1 MINNPILNQKPIK
14 INRALISVYD
24 KSNVV
29 VMAQTLKQFGIEILS
44 TGGTAKTL
52 REAKIPVTEVSDYT
66 QFPEIMDGRVKTINP
81 MIEGGILGLRD
92 KHSNDA
98 DANGIKWIDLVV
110 CNLYPFSQTISQENC
125 DIALA
130 MENVDI
136 GGPTMIR
143 SAAKNIGWVCVVV
156 HPDDYKEITEE
167 LNSNGELSFETRRR
181 FSSKAFGHTAQYE
194 SIIHNY
200 LKEESFTKKL
210 SLTYIKHSK
219 MRYGENPH
227 QQAAAYQIPDNAT
240 NNILNATKHQGKM
253 LSYNNIMDA
262 DAALACLKEFDE
274 TACVIVKH
282 SNPCGAA
289 TGNDLLDVYSRAF
302 NADSLSAFGGIICLL
317 YTSPSPR
324 DS

>member
-1 MINNPILNQKPIK
+1 MVNNPILNQKPIK
-14 INRALISVYD
+14 INRALISVFD

-29 VMAQTLKQFGIEILS
+29 VMAQTLKQIGIEILS

-81 MIEGGILGLRD
+81 MVQGGILGLRD

-98 DANGIKWIDLVV
+98 DANGIKWIDIVV
-110 CNLYPFSQTISQENC
+110 CNLYPFSRTISQEDC

-156 HPDDYKEITEE
+156 NPDDYKEITEE
-167 LNSNGELSFETRRR
+167 LNSNGNLSFETRRR

-194 SIIHNY
+194 SFIHNY
-200 LKEESFTKKL
+200 LKEENFSEKL

-219 MRYGENPH
+219 MR
-227 QQAAAYQIPDNAT
+227 
-240 NNILNATKHQGKM
+240 
-253 LSYNNIMDA
+253 
-262 DAALACLKEFDE
+262 
-274 TACVIVKH
+274 
-282 SNPCGAA
+282 
-289 TGNDLLDVYSRAF
+289 
-302 NADSLSAFGGIICLL
+302 
-317 YTSPSPR
+317 
-324 DS
+324 

>member
-52 REAKIPVTEVSDYT
+52 REAKIPGTEVSDYT

-156 HPDDYKEITEE
+156 DPDNYKEITEVV
-167 LNSNGELSFETRRR
+167 NS
-181 FSSKAFGHTAQYE
+181 
-194 SIIHNY
+194 
-200 LKEESFTKKL
+200 
-210 SLTYIKHSK
+210 
-219 MRYGENPH
+219 
-227 QQAAAYQIPDNAT
+227 
-240 NNILNATKHQGKM
+240 
-253 LSYNNIMDA
+253 
-262 DAALACLKEFDE
+262 
-274 TACVIVKH
+274 
-282 SNPCGAA
+282 
-289 TGNDLLDVYSRAF
+289 
-302 NADSLSAFGGIICLL
+302 
-317 YTSPSPR
+317 
-324 DS
+324 